1 MEAVSTLELV
11 LIAITSLL
19 VVKVFLDAFWPSDKG
34 SVLGSQ
40 ELRRRLKEI
49 FGHND
54 QELVNPASVDIRIGS
69 TILVE
74 RKQVKEWLK
83 NRFTDDMVQCDM
95 RRYTEVNPYV
105 LGPGEFVLISTYE
118 DITVP
123 NGLVMDLK
131 LKSTCARQGFNHSLA
146 FWVDPGWSGV
156 LTMEIQNVRKDAK
169 LPLWYGMRFA
179 QAILYTVKG
188 KHDNYKGRYQY
199 AKVAEGA
206 KS

>member
-1 MEAVSTLELV
+1 MEISNLELI
-11 LIAITSLL
+11 LIAVTSLL
-19 VVKVFLDAFWPSDKG
+19 VVKVILDALWPSTQG
-34 SVLGSQ
+34 SVLGSH

-54 QELVNPASVDIRIGS
+54 QELVNPASVDIRIGR
-69 TILVE
+69 TILIE

-83 NRFTDDMVQCDM
+83 DRFTDEMVRCDM
-95 RRYTEVNPYV
+95 TQYTEARPYV

-131 LKSTCARQGFNHSLA
+131 LKSTRARQGFNHSLA

-188 KHDNYKGRYQY
+188 KHESYKGRYQY